1 MFFRVTNNFMSQASR
16 SVATSILVV
25 GLLLLGFGM
34 LILAMPEVFAL
45 LAALV
50 FFILGLG
57 CAATAVKI
65 LWMQYRVDRQSPNM
79 DEPVIRRNV
88 RIHTRHFTD
97 L

>member
-1 MFFRVTNNFMSQASR
+1 MFFRVTNNYMSQASR

-34 LILAMPEVFAL
+34 LVMAMPEVFAM

-57 CAATAVKI
+57 CAATAIKI
-65 LWMQYRVDRQSPNM
+65 LWAQHSIDRQYRNT
-79 DEPVIRRNV
+79 DEPVMRQNV
-88 RIHTRHFTD
+88 RIHTRHFSD
-97 L
+97 

>member
-34 LILAMPEVFAL
+34 LILAMPEVFAF

-57 CAATAVKI
+57 CAITAVKI
-65 LWMQYRVDRQSPNM
+65 LWTLHSVNRHCDV
-79 DEPVIRRNV
+79 DEPVIRKNV
-88 RIHTRHFTD
+88 RIHTRQFSD
-97 L
+97 F

>member
-34 LILAMPEVFAL
+34 LILAMPEVFAF

-50 FFILGLG
+50 FFILGLA
-57 CAATAVKI
+57 CAMTAVKI
-65 LWMQYRVDRQSPNM
+65 LWAQYSVDRRCHGM
-79 DEPVIRRNV
+79 DEPVIRKNV
-88 RIHTRHFTD
+88 RIHNHHFTD